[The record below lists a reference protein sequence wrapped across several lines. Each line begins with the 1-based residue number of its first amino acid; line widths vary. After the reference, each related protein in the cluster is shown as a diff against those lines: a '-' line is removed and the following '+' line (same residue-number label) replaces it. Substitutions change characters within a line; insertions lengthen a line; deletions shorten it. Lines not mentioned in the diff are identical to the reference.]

1 MVCGVLRATCLS
13 SSKAE
18 PGGFPSICINSCQ
31 TQEEDS
37 IPINSLGPLQKQ
49 RPLCEVD
56 TVLPGGVGILVW
68 LGKDLGGH
76 GLSHGTRYRVPLSK
90 QEKQRHVGLKARKKK
105 KSCVKPA
112 SQLWVASLVFG
123 FPQVQTVWERRKS
136 KISATHKN
144 PSYLVIKM

>member
-1 MVCGVLRATCLS
+1 MVCGVLRATFLS

-56 TVLPGGVGILVW
+56 TVLPGGCRHIGVTWEG
-68 LGKDLGGH
+68 LGW
-76 GLSHGTRYRVPLSK
+76 TWPLSWDK
-90 QEKQRHVGLKARKKK
+90 VQSAPFKTRETTSCGTKSQKK
-105 KSCVKPA
+105 KSLVS
-112 SQLWVASLVFG
+112 SQLASCGLCHWSLVSPKCRLYG
-123 FPQVQTVWERRKS
+123 KGENQRSQQHT
-136 KISATHKN
+136 KIHH
-144 PSYLVIKM
+144 I